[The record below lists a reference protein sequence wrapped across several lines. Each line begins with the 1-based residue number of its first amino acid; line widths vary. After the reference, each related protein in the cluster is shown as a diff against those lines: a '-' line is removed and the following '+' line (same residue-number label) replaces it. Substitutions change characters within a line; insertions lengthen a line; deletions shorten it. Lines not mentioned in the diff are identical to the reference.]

1 MRKVSRSLFLL
12 AFVLMMSSIG
22 FFSCSGLTG
31 AGGSLSL
38 RLPGGSSRNADSTYL
53 FEVELD
59 GPSAQRKSGKSGE
72 TIVFNGLSDGKYCV
86 NVEAFDCST
95 MYYYAKGSAFA
106 EVKSSVNSSVTVELC
121 EDWLVPEI
129 IEQPSSDVS
138 VTLSKKGESLVGT
151 AELCVSARLGDEK
164 HRQSGRLEYM
174 WYPCDESGTVAPGA
188 TCIVAN
194 ETCSIN
200 YGSSDA
206 NKTYYYICKVRHA
219 DDSSTGKDVSVFS
232 SIVKVNVSG
241 EKILSNISATFGNES
256 VDCLINDGGTI
267 GIDYSAFKV
276 KRIYEDGT
284 SETGA
289 ASSEW
294 YEITYDE
301 GTYSFSVGNITF
313 TVKEKSDGTTCTLN
327 VPVKYRSDPLDVEV
341 MPENG
346 NFVVNSSGNVCATV
360 SGIPEYFDENG
371 GVTTDAYTYAW
382 YCSSE
387 SSVTDFSSLTSL
399 LTGECDSNSGT
410 IEYAY
415 TPDEIGTLYLYFV
428 VTAVPGPYSA
438 SYKGSPVVSVGSCA
452 ISVNPV
458 TCTTWD
464 DLKTKI
470 QSGTD
475 SMIMVSG
482 NMMADSSIEVSR
494 EITLVAEKS
503 GGCTVVRGSGF
514 TGSFFTVNDGGNLIL
529 GASGGDLTFDGGAGS
544 SISAQSA
551 VIKAE
556 LTGATNINILR
567 VEIGP
572 KCTIQ
577 NNTVTSGKGGGIYY
591 SVRVPNGIKKTDDTN
606 VQGVVINGGIIKN
619 CIANGGGGIYY
630 KTNNPSGTVNQPKL
644 CILSGSVEQNTANGK
659 DCNGG
664 GIYLDGGYMLMSGGS
679 IKSNVS
685 NLGRP
690 VGASSGPYGGGGIY
704 MKSGTRLDLSGGEIS
719 GNGATNAI
727 GGGIFAASESV
738 YLSVP
743 GDADV
748 KENTAA
754 TGPNIYSA
762 VILNGTTY
770 NFVEQPSAVQSGEW
784 GYMAVSTGAPIR

>member
-38 RLPGGSSRNADSTYL
+38 KLPGGSSRNADSTYL

-86 NVEAFDCST
+86 NVEAFDCSS

-138 VTLSKKGESLVGT
+138 VTLSKKGGSLVGT

-174 WYPCDESGTVAPGA
+174 WYPCDESGKVAPGT
-188 TCIVAN
+188 TCIGAN

-206 NKTYYYICKVRHA
+206 NKTYYYICEVRHA
-219 DDSSTGKDVSVFS
+219 DDSSSGKDVSVFS

-241 EKILSNISATFGNES
+241 EKILSSISATFGNER

-276 KRIYEDGT
+276 KRIYDDGT
-284 SETGA
+284 SETEA
-289 ASSEW
+289 ASAEW
-294 YEITYDE
+294 YKITYDDE
-301 GTYSFSVGNITF
+301 YSFSVGNIAF
-313 TVKEKSDGTTCTLN
+313 TVKEKSDGKTCTLN
-327 VPVKYRSDPLDVEV
+327 VPVKYQSVPLNVEV
-341 MPENG
+341 TPENG
-346 NFVVNSSGNVCATV
+346 NFVVNSSGDVYATV
-360 SGIPEYFDENG
+360 SGIPEYFDENEEIA
-371 GVTTDAYTYAW
+371 TDTYTYAW

-399 LTGECDSNSGT
+399 KSEGCDSGSRT

-415 TPDEIGTLYLYFV
+415 TPDEIGMLYLYFV

-438 SYKGSPVVSVGSCA
+438 SYNGSPVVSVGSCA

-475 SMIMVSG
+475 SVIMVSG
-482 NMMADSSIEVSR
+482 NMTADSPIAVSR
-494 EITLVAEKS
+494 EITLVAEES

-577 NNTVTSGKGGGIYY
+577 NNTVSDKGGGIYY
-591 SVRVPNGIKKTDDTN
+591 SVSASKGINKTDDTN
-606 VQGVVINGGIIKN
+606 VQGVVINGGIIRS

-630 KTNNPSGTVNQPKL
+630 KTNKPNGTVNQPKL

-659 DCNGG
+659 DYNGG
-664 GIYLDGGYMLMSGGS
+664 GIYLDGGYMLMSGGA

-685 NLGRP
+685 NYGRP
-690 VGASSGPYGGGGIY
+690 DGASSGPYGGGGIY
-704 MKSGTRLDLSGGEIS
+704 MKSKTRLDLSGGEIS

-754 TGPNIYSA
+754 TGLNIYSA

-770 NFVEQPSAVQSGEW
+770 NFVEQPSTVQSGEW
-784 GYMAVSTGAPIR
+784 GYTAVLNGAPIN